1 LEEYL
6 KYSDFL
12 QTATYLLLNTKTME
26 DDKEMSEL
34 IQRTKALKAKAI
46 AYLNGDN
53 NSINRLNNEQ

>member
-1 LEEYL
+1 
-6 KYSDFL
+6 
-12 QTATYLLLNTKTME
+12 ME